1 MSVDSIRAYN
11 DKMYNQLLLNKTDR
25 RIDELRLEERRIKQM
40 REVSEQAR
48 IEMNRRMNRPGQNV
62 DKLYMLSNGIGFF
75 FQSIMLAFLVF
86 K

>member
-11 DKMYNQLLLNKTDR
+11 DKMYNQLLINRTDR
-25 RIDELRLEERRIKQM
+25 RIDELRLEERRVKHL

-62 DKLYMLSNGIGFF
+62 DKLC
-75 FQSIMLAFLVF
+75 
-86 K
+86 

>member
-25 RIDELRLEERRIKQM
+25 RIDELRLEERRVKHL

-62 DKLYMLSNGIGFF
+62 DRM
-75 FQSIMLAFLVF
+75 A
-86 K
+86 

>member
-11 DKMYNQLLLNKTDR
+11 DKMYDQLILNRTDR
-25 RIDELRLEERRIKQM
+25 RIEELRLEERRVKHL

-62 DKLYMLSNGIGFF
+62 DRM
-75 FQSIMLAFLVF
+75 A
-86 K
+86 